1 MHQEVVYAIS
11 KPLRNRITDL
21 LFLLC
26 SGSGSPG
33 RARRVGLAGLA
44 SPGRALARVPGQ
56 SRVRGAPGGVPKKS
70 ALERTPNF
78 FIKKKMRNYDIFS

>member
-44 SPGRALARVPGQ
+44 SPGLALARVPGQ
-56 SRVRGAPGGVPKKS
+56 SRVRGAGGSAKKS
-70 ALERTPNF
+70 ALEMTPNF
-78 FIKKKMRNYDIFS
+78 LIKKDKTMVFFL

>member
-33 RARRVGLAGLA
+33 WPRRAGLAGA
-44 SPGRALARVPGQ
+44 GISEGAGSESGQ
-56 SRVRGAPGGVPKKS
+56 GGPGGSAKKS
-70 ALERTPNF
+70 ALEMTPNF
-78 FIKKKMRNYDIFS
+78 LIKKDKTMVLFFIIF